1 MSKNKILIIIASVFV
16 VVAVVLVAVIAK
28 ISNDSN
34 EPEPDTITDVTG
46 QVENP
51 SPTEANITTKPDQ
64 DVINNSTEKDP
75 GNIKPTDVDLQ
86 DNTEFELGEYKGL
99 KAEYSPVIITE
110 SDIDYNLQ
118 LLQDENSN
126 VVDLPDRPF
135 ESGDLAIVTYD
146 GRVDGIEIRE
156 FYVECLQVIIGNN
169 MVPEAMEDKIIGAH
183 VGDIFEVDVDYP
195 SDYTALKEVAGKTV
209 NFRVELIAGFT
220 YSVPDITD
228 TFIKE
233 NTEYSSVI
241 EYRTKELERLQALEN
256 EKAEE
261 SVTFSLKKQ
270 VVDNCTFPSSVDNQ
284 VKKQYV
290 LQLNEENE
298 AIMDTFMVDADTYY
312 QYTYGYA
319 PGEFAKKLMDSINYD
334 VKYSYALDEI
344 AKKEGIEV
352 TEAEYEEYFNKTYIE
367 GYGYASKEAV
377 YDKLGEQQVKDN
389 VTMAVKREKASK
401 LVYDSAEITR

>member
-16 VVAVVLVAVIAK
+16 VVAVVLVVVIAK
-28 ISNDSN
+28 ISNDSDK
-34 EPEPDTITDVTG
+34 PETDTITDVTG

-51 SPTEANITTKPDQ
+51 SPTEADITTKPDQ

-75 GNIKPTDVDLQ
+75 DDIKTTDADLQ
-86 DNTEFELGEYKGL
+86 DNTEFILGEYKGL

-110 SDIDYNLQ
+110 SDIDFNLQ

-126 VVDLPDRPF
+126 VADLPDRPF

-146 GRVDGIEIRE
+146 GRVDGVEIRE
-156 FYVECLQVIIGNN
+156 FYVECIQVILGNN
-169 MVPEAMEDKIIGAH
+169 MIPAAMEDKIIGAR
-183 VGDIFEVDVDYP
+183 VGDVFDVDVDYP

-209 NFRVELIAGFT
+209 NFRVELIDGFT

-233 NTEYSSVI
+233 NTEYSSVS

-261 SVTFSLKKQ
+261 AVAFSLKKQ
-270 VVDNCTFPSSVDNQ
+270 VVNNCTFPSSIENQ

-290 LQLNEENE
+290 IQLNEDNDAAMENYL
-298 AIMDTFMVDADTYY
+298 MDADTYY
-312 QYTYGYA
+312 QYVYGYE
-319 PGEFAKKLMDSINYD
+319 PGEYAKKLMDSINYD
-334 VKYSYALDEI
+334 TKYNYALDEI

-352 TEAEYEEYFNKTYIE
+352 TDAEYEECFNRTYIE
-367 GYGYASKEAV
+367 GYGYTSKEAV
-377 YDKLGEQQVKDN
+377 YDKLGEQQVKDE
-389 VTMAVKREKASK
+389 VTNAVKREKASK